1 MSTKGKDI
9 EDTEDKIQPAIEAT
23 IDTGQSRSVRLRTQT
38 DKGQSYQKEL
48 LSKQL
53 KASYTKIQGQCNLYL
68 DVLLSTDV
76 DMVHKESANLDMRL
90 SEAVELHNR
99 LLELLHKDE
108 HSGYL
113 NEHAQI
119 DDQVFAMKHQ
129 ICSWLKSQDIAS
141 RSGRSSSRRSGSRA
155 SSHRSA
161 ETHRSKASSKKSAAS
176 KNSNLS
182 TNQLKI
188 VSLEAE
194 QKVLEQRQYAKK
206 VELES
211 KLRHETAKLESE
223 KIIVQQKIIK
233 AKLE

>member
-9 EDTEDKIQPAIEAT
+9 EDTEDKIPPAVEAT
-23 IDTGQSRSVRLRTQT
+23 MDTGQSRSVRLRTQT

-53 KASYTKIQGQCNLYL
+53 KASYTKIQRQCDLFSDL
-68 DVLLSTDV
+68 LLSTDV
-76 DMVHKESANLDMRL
+76 NMVHKESANLDMRL

-99 LLELLHKDE
+99 LLELLHEDE
-108 HSGYL
+108 HLGHL

-161 ETHRSKASSKKSAAS
+161 ETHRSKHLLKSR
-176 KNSNLS
+176 
-182 TNQLKI
+182 QP
-188 VSLEAE
+188 
-194 QKVLEQRQYAKK
+194 QR
-206 VELES
+206 
-211 KLRHETAKLESE
+211 TPTC
-223 KIIVQQKIIK
+223 QQIN
-233 AKLE
+233 